1 MAPASWPW
9 RNPPVVRRALHKAR
23 QRAGYIFI
31 SASLAASGAHGR
43 VALVV
48 VQNGCQAWAI
58 KGTVRGLSVGPL
70 LFPLVLQALVESV
83 GWRDAWFIMGI
94 ALIVLAGPG
103 AFFIIRSPEDVGL
116 RPDGDKEE
124 APPRAGAPQTPA
136 GARGASPGPG
146 GRVSAASEVSLTRRE
161 ALQPPVWMPWAIEA
175 SCIRDDPNFQLFIS
189 LRFRRHDRRAH
200 SAYAVP
206 AIVMGFVFGG
216 LADRHGPQRPFL
228 AVCSIVASGLFL
240 VSLVSQFQS
249 TGMMFA
255 TMLYLGFG
263 LNAFFVVSQVFVA
276 NTFGRQ
282 HLGAIRGVMQTV
294 NNLATFGG
302 PWIFGVLFDLYA
314 DYALLFGFAIVV
326 WLVTIVLEAVRPLHE
341 PPVPSAPVQRLG
353 VLRRKAGLDPAN
365 GPVSNVAQAVLS
377 SSWKERAGARLAGT
391 THWPNDRPG
400 ARGAVSCDLTPLGSN
415 TPSSSA
421 LQGETESSQGHL
433 YKPRKGEVPC
443 GTSHAPCTCA
453 KYASYLLARPWDG
466 TSSRRP
472 FCATAPSARLH
483 AALRR
488 ARTPATTT
496 SRCGSST
503 RSSSRASVP
512 STCWPNARTRRRATP
527 SSTATSAFGASTTAC
542 TFHPAPKAAHR
553 HLAFAAS
560 LCRRSSCRTYCRLRE
575 KLDRATTRCCHIR
588 RTDCCTPRELEA
600 LAATARAI
608 LAATTRSVT
617 GTRERPATLPWP

>member
-1 MAPASWPW
+1 MRTSIAQRTPFYYGWVIVAFGFVFGAFNVGMTSWGLGVFVTPMQEELEWDRSLVFLPLLVGAIVTTPLGILVGPWADTRHGPRILALVGILLFGASLLYMK
-9 RNPPVVRRALHKAR
+9 VAGSEL
-23 QRAGYIFI
+23 GYIFI
-31 SASLAASGAHGR
+31 FGIVGGVGR
-43 VALVV
+43 FTVAMALVV
-48 VQNGCQAWAI
+48 VPKWFVRKRGIAQA
-58 KGTVRGLSVGPL
+58 TVSAGFSVGPL

-161 ALQPPVWMPWAIEA
+161 ALHTSQFWMLVVAIGMA
-175 SCIRDDPNFQLFIS
+175 TLAIRGMIPNFQPFFIS
-189 LRFRRHDRRAH
+189 LGFDATTAAA
-200 SAYAVP
+200 SISVYAVP

-240 VSLVSQFQS
+240 VSLVAQFQS

-326 WLVTIVLEAVRPLHE
+326 WLVTIVLGGLVRPLRR
-341 PPVPSAPVQRLG
+341 PPVPSAPV
-353 VLRRKAGLDPAN
+353 
-365 GPVSNVAQAVLS
+365 NV
-377 SSWKERAGARLAGT
+377 
-391 THWPNDRPG
+391 
-400 ARGAVSCDLTPLGSN
+400 
-415 TPSSSA
+415 
-421 LQGETESSQGHL
+421 
-433 YKPRKGEVPC
+433 
-443 GTSHAPCTCA
+443 
-453 KYASYLLARPWDG
+453 
-466 TSSRRP
+466 
-472 FCATAPSARLH
+472 
-483 AALRR
+483 
-488 ARTPATTT
+488 
-496 SRCGSST
+496 
-503 RSSSRASVP
+503 
-512 STCWPNARTRRRATP
+512 
-527 SSTATSAFGASTTAC
+527 
-542 TFHPAPKAAHR
+542 
-553 HLAFAAS
+553 
-560 LCRRSSCRTYCRLRE
+560 
-575 KLDRATTRCCHIR
+575 
-588 RTDCCTPRELEA
+588 
-600 LAATARAI
+600 
-608 LAATTRSVT
+608 
-617 GTRERPATLPWP
+617 